1 MNDEL
6 LTLAADLVA
15 RAKRGASD
23 ADAIA
28 IDRRTIDVA
37 IRDGATEQLEQA
49 EGREVG
55 LRVFAGKSSAI
66 ISGSVLTPES

>member
-1 MNDEL
+1 MTEDL

-15 RAKRGASD
+15 RAKRHGASD

-37 IRDGATEQLEQA
+37 IRDGATERLEQA

-55 LRVFAGKSSAI
+55 LRVFVG
-66 ISGSVLTPES
+66 